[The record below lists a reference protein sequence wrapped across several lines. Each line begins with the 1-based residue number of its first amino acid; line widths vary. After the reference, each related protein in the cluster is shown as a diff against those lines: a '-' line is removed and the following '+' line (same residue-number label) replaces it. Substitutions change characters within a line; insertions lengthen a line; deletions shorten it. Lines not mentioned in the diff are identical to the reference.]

1 MVPRAAPRPA
11 SLALIMAL
19 AVLVAGC
26 AARDTAGNKVSGGA
40 RVEGEV
46 ATAAPPA
53 TPARRVYVQ
62 DFTLDAEA
70 TEPRT
75 GLLGRPRLFQQ
86 LTGEDPATHA
96 RRIVDEMATA
106 LVKDLSAAGFP
117 AERLPAGGALPAD
130 GWLVRGAFT
139 EADSGG
145 IVRRAVIGFGSGKTE
160 MEVQVGVSDLA
171 SPRPTESF
179 LVFGTI
185 TDPSRLPG
193 GAVTRNPYVVAAK
206 FVLEK
211 GAARRDV
218 EHTAK
223 AIADELAKFR
233 ERVRRGQVTL
243 PATR

>member
-1 MVPRAAPRPA
+1 MNRRTACLLIG
-11 SLALIMAL
+11 SLAI
-19 AVLVAGC
+19 VYGC
-26 AARDTAGNKVSGGA
+26 APTAGNKLTGGA

-53 TPARRVYVQ
+53 TPARRVYVE
-62 DFTLDAEA
+62 DFALDAEA
-70 TEPRT
+70 TEPKT
-75 GLLGRPRLFQQ
+75 GLLGRPRLFRE
-86 LTGEDPATHA
+86 LTGEDPAAHA
-96 RRIVDEMATA
+96 RRIVDEMATS
-106 LVKDLSAAGFP
+106 LVKDLNAAGFP

-130 GWLVRGAFT
+130 GWLIRGAFT

-160 MEVQVGVSDLA
+160 MEVQVGVSDLD

-193 GAVTRNPYVVAAK
+193 GVVTRNPYVVAAK

-211 GAARRDV
+211 GAPRRDV
-218 EHTAK
+218 EHTAQT
-223 AIADELAKFR
+223 IAAELVKFR
-233 ERVRRGQVTL
+233 DQVRRGQVTL
-243 PATR
+243 PSTR

>member
-1 MVPRAAPRPA
+1 MNLRVVF
-11 SLALIMAL
+11 
-19 AVLVAGC
+19 VLLGLVGPLAGC
-26 AARDTAGNKVSGGA
+26 GTHDTAGNKLTGGT
-40 RVEGEV
+40 RVEGE
-46 ATAAPPA
+46 ATNAALPS

-62 DFTLDAEA
+62 DFALDVEA

-86 LTGEDPATHA
+86 LTSEDPATHA
-96 RRIVDEMATA
+96 RRIVDGMATA
-106 LVKDLSAAGFP
+106 LVKDLNAGGIP
-117 AERLPAGGALPAD
+117 AERLPASGALPPD
-130 GWLVRGAFT
+130 GWLIRGAFT
-139 EADSGG
+139 EADSGRAM
-145 IVRRAVIGFGSGKTE
+145 RRAVIGFGSGKTE

-171 SPRPTESF
+171 APQPTEAF
-179 LVFGTI
+179 LVFGTV

-211 GAARRDV
+211 GAPQRDV

-223 AIADELAKFR
+223 AIADELVKFR
-233 ERVRRGQVTL
+233 EQVRSGRVTL

>member
-1 MVPRAAPRPA
+1 MTLPAAPRPA
-11 SLALIMAL
+11 SVARLVIAL

-26 AARDTAGNKVSGGA
+26 AARDSAGNRVTGGA
-40 RVEGEV
+40 RVEGET
-46 ATAAPPA
+46 ATAAPA
-53 TPARRVYVQ
+53 PARRVYVQ
-62 DFTLDAEA
+62 DFALDAEA
-70 TEPRT
+70 TEPKT

-86 LTGEDPATHA
+86 LTGEDPAAHA
-96 RRIVDEMATA
+96 RRVVDDMATA
-106 LVKDLSAAGFP
+106 LVRDLNAAGIP
-117 AERLPAGGALPAD
+117 AERLPAGALPAD

-145 IVRRAVIGFGSGKTE
+145 IVRRAVIGFGSGKSE
-160 MEVQVGVSDLA
+160 MAVQVGVSDLA
-171 SPRPTESF
+171 SPRPTEAF

-211 GAARRDV
+211 GAPSRDV

-223 AIADELAKFR
+223 AIADELVKFR
-233 ERVRRGQVTL
+233 EQVRSGQVKL

>member
-1 MVPRAAPRPA
+1 MTLRSAGLLLGA
-11 SLALIMAL
+11 I
-19 AVLVAGC
+19 AVAWGC
-26 AARDTAGNKVSGGA
+26 APSAGNRVTGGA

-46 ATAAPPA
+46 ATAGAPT

-62 DFTLDAEA
+62 DFALDAEA
-70 TEPRT
+70 TAPRT
-75 GLLGRPRLFQQ
+75 GLLGRPRRFRE

-96 RRIVDEMATA
+96 RRVVDEMATA
-106 LVKDLSAAGFP
+106 LTKDLNAAGIP
-117 AERLPAGGALPAD
+117 AERLRAGGALPAD

-139 EADSGG
+139 EVDSGG
-145 IVRRAVIGFGSGKTE
+145 IVRRALIGFGSGKTE
-160 MEVQVGVSDLA
+160 MDVQVGVSDLA
-171 SPRPTESF
+171 SPQPEQAF

-211 GAARRDV
+211 GAQRRDV
-218 EHTAK
+218 EHTAQ

-233 ERVRRGQVTL
+233 EQVRRGQVTL